1 MIIGVLGAA
10 VSEWSMCMGFCAAAG
25 TPRIAALAASKI
37 SFIGY
42 APAYGPACDLAP
54 AGPVA
59 TVRLAA
65 VQQRIYI
72 GTMTSTNDIR
82 RGFLDY
88 FEKNGH
94 ARVASAPLVPQND
107 PTLMFVN
114 AGMVPFKNVFTGLE
128 TRPYKTAASSQK
140 CVRAGGKHND
150 LDNVGYTARHLT
162 FFEMLG
168 NFSFGDYFKDRA
180 IELAWNLLTKEWGL
194 SPDRLTATVYHTDDE
209 AFDLWKK
216 ISGLPES
223 RIIRIPTK
231 DNFWAMGDDG
241 PCGPCSEIFYDHG
254 EHIPGGPPGSPDQE
268 GDRFVEIWNLV
279 FMQYE
284 QAANEI
290 VSELP
295 SKSIDTGMGLERLAA
310 VMQGVP
316 DNYDT
321 DTFKALIRES
331 EELTHTRAEGE
342 NQASHR
348 VIADHLRASGF
359 LVADGVLPA
368 NEGRGYVLRR
378 IMRRAMRHAHLLGAK
393 DPLMWRLVPALVAE
407 MGAAYPELVRAQP
420 LIEATLQQEETRFR
434 QTLANG
440 LKLLDEATSKLPNG
454 GTLPGETAFKLYD
467 TYGFPLDLT
476 EQALIEQ
483 GLKVDQAGFDTA
495 MAEQKAKARA
505 AWKGSGAK
513 ASEDVWFD
521 LAEQYGAT
529 EFTGYSGDEGKGV
542 VLAIVKDGARVES
555 AEVGDTVELLLNQ
568 TPFYGESGGQIGD
581 TGKLSS
587 LKGFEGEV
595 EDTSK
600 PLGKLHVLRTKVV
613 AGELTVG
620 ETVHQVVDAERR
632 NRVRANH
639 SATHLLHAALR
650 RHLGTHVT
658 QKGSLVAPDYFRFDF
673 SHPKAMTREE
683 IEAVEAEV
691 NAQIR
696 SNEPVTTRLMT
707 PDEAISAGAMALFG
721 EKYGDE
727 VRVLS
732 MGHFDEGDYS
742 VELCGGT
749 HVRAL
754 GDIQLLKITSESAV
768 SSGVRRIEALTGEA
782 ARQWL
787 NEREAK
793 LREAAATLK
802 SAPDEVPARI
812 AALIEDRKRL
822 ERELADAKKQL
833 AMVGG
838 AAKTGAAP
846 PEEVN
851 GHKFLGQVVE
861 GLDPKNLRSTVD
873 TMKQRVG
880 SGVAAL
886 VAVNDG
892 RASVAVGVTD
902 DLASQLN
909 AVDLVKAAVAAL
921 GGQGGG
927 GRPDMAQG
935 GGPDGSKAQD
945 ALAAVREALEKVP
958 A

>member
-1 MIIGVLGAA
+1 M
-10 VSEWSMCMGFCAAAG
+10 
-25 TPRIAALAASKI
+25 
-37 SFIGY
+37 
-42 APAYGPACDLAP
+42 
-54 AGPVA
+54 
-59 TVRLAA
+59 
-65 VQQRIYI
+65 QQRIYMVS
-72 GTMTSTNDIR
+72 MTSTNDIR

-94 ARVASAPLVPQND
+94 ARVPSAPLVPQND

-128 TRPYKTAASSQK
+128 TRPYRTATSSQK

-150 LDNVGYTARHLT
+150 LDNVGYTARHHT

-209 AFDLWKK
+209 AYGLWKK

-223 RIIRIPTK
+223 RIVRIPTK

-254 EHIPGGPPGSPDQE
+254 DHLPGGPPGSPNED

-295 SKSIDTGMGLERLAA
+295 SKSIDTGMGLERIAA
-310 VMQGVP
+310 VLQGVH

-331 EELTHTRAEGE
+331 QELTSNNCADMA
-342 NQASHR
+342 ASHR
-348 VIADHLRASGF
+348 IIADHLRASGF
-359 LVADGVLPA
+359 LIADGVLPA

-378 IMRRAMRHAHLLGAK
+378 IMRRAMRHAHLLGASE
-393 DPLMWRLVPALVAE
+393 PLMYRLVPALVAE

-420 LIEATLQQEETRFR
+420 LIEATLQQEELRFR
-434 QTLANG
+434 QTLATG
-440 LKLLDEATSKLPNG
+440 LKLLDDATADLAKG
-454 GTLPGETAFKLYD
+454 ATLSGETAFKLYD

-476 EQALIEQ
+476 EQALIDK
-483 GLKVDQAGFDTA
+483 GLKVDQAGFDAA

-513 ASEDVWFD
+513 ASEDIWFD

-529 EFTGYSGDEGKGV
+529 EFTGYSGDEGEGV
-542 VLAIVKDGARVES
+542 VLAIVKDGARVEQ
-555 AEVGDTVELLLNQ
+555 AEIGDTVEIVLNQ

-581 TGKLSS
+581 TGKLTT
-587 LKGFEGEV
+587 LKGFVGEV

-613 AGELTVG
+613 GGELTLG
-620 ETVHQVVDAERR
+620 ETVHQRVDDERR

-650 RHLGTHVT
+650 RRLGTHVT

-673 SHPKAMTREE
+673 SHPKALTREE
-683 IEAVEAEV
+683 IEAVETEV

-696 SNEPVTTRLMT
+696 SNEAVTTRLMT

-732 MGHFDEGDYS
+732 MGRLSDADYS

-754 GDIQLLKITSESAV
+754 GDIQLFKIISESAV
-768 SSGVRRIEALTGEA
+768 SAGVRRIEALTGEA

-787 NEREAK
+787 TDRDAK
-793 LREAAATLK
+793 LREAAAALK
-802 SAPDEVPARI
+802 SSPDEVPARI
-812 AALIEDRKRL
+812 ASLVDDRKRL
-822 ERELADAKKQL
+822 ERELAEAKKQL
-833 AMVGG
+833 AMGGG
-838 AAKTGAAP
+838 AAKSDAAAP
-846 PEEVN
+846 ENVN
-851 GHKFLGQVVE
+851 GHKFLGQVVD
-861 GLDPKNLRSTVD
+861 GLDPKNLRSTID

-880 SGVAAL
+880 SGIAAL

-902 DLASQLN
+902 DLAGQVS
-909 AVDLVKAAVAAL
+909 AVDLVKAAVATL

-935 GGPDGSKAQD
+935 GGPDGSKANE
-945 ALAAVREALEKVP
+945 ALAAVRDALEKV
-958 A
+958 AA